1 MEPEYEIQ
9 TMKKDIDRLKKA
21 AINEPISTRPSE
33 PVSPTISAGEPAAE
47 SASSVG
53 RPPEKLPAEK
63 LPGAPFPSE
72 PIVSARVE
80 LPKPQEPI
88 LPSFSSET
96 EEPPRTKKVFIPVIL
111 VIAVLLV
118 GAGFYYW
125 WNYMRGPEKPA
136 IEPPASLIEVDITE
150 MINIKEGKEADLLNE
165 LKKKAAEFQE
175 KNTFRRILLKK
186 IGREKDYFLSSQEI
200 FGALGINLSADIL
213 SNLNE
218 DNTLFIYAQEQKNR
232 LGIIIKNDNADN
244 LKIYLKSW
252 EATMVNDL
260 KPLFLGE
267 KLIQPAV
274 TEFKDSPYKEVNI
287 RYLNFIDSIFAVDYA
302 LVGDYFV
309 ITTSKESM
317 HGVIDKVLSP

>member
-21 AINEPISTRPSE
+21 AINEPISTQQSE
-33 PVSPTISAGEPAAE
+33 AAAE
-47 SASSVG
+47 
-53 RPPEKLPAEK
+53 
-63 LPGAPFPSE
+63 PGAPLPSE

-80 LPKPQEPI
+80 LSKPQELI
-88 LPSFSSET
+88 
-96 EEPPRTKKVFIPVIL
+96 EEPPRTKKVFIPVVL

-136 IEPPASLIEVDITE
+136 IEPPVSLIEVDITE
-150 MINIKEGKEADLLNE
+150 TINIKEGKEADLLNE

-186 IGREKDYFLSSQEI
+186 IGREKDYFFPAKEVFS
-200 FGALGINLSADIL
+200 ALGINLPANIAE
-213 SNLNE
+213 NLGE
-218 DNTLFIYAQEQKNR
+218 DNTLFLYGQEQGNR
-232 LGIIIKNDNADN
+232 LGIVIKINNADIF
-244 LKIYLKSW
+244 KIYLTSW
-252 EATMVNDL
+252 EATMANDL

-267 KLIQPAV
+267 NLTQPAV
-274 TEFKDSPYKEVNI
+274 EFKSGVYKEVDI
-287 RYLNFIDSIFAVDYA
+287 RYLNFIDSTLAIDYA
-302 LVGDYFV
+302 LVGDYFI

-317 HGVIDKVLSP
+317 FGVIDRVLTP